1 MITRTIASIA
11 LFIFS
16 APSLSGEA
24 LKEISVMWGDV
35 ADITLPIGV
44 EQTIATDPLSNLD
57 VGLPSEIS
65 DRLSLLNVGGRIF
78 LTANETFEDAKLIL
92 KHHERGSTIINLS
105 ASDSAIEQNY
115 TLYIPPAP
123 PQATVREMH
132 PCPANYV
139 EITRW
144 ALHQMYA
151 PERIL
156 KDENCFSNVKV
167 ALATIDMF
175 VCNRTMLCGGGVSA
189 TPIFSWRSA
198 NNLFIHAIALENNRT
213 QKIILDARDVVFSKE
228 MLAITFA
235 HGWLDVEGNIGD
247 NTVAV
252 LITSTKLENTS
263 FAYSEARQ

>member
-1 MITRTIASIA
+1 MIARTIVGIA

-16 APSLSGEA
+16 APSLSGEDVQS
-24 LKEISVMWGDV
+24 ISLMWGDM
-35 ADITLPIGV
+35 ADITLPVGV

-57 VGLPSEIS
+57 IGLPSEIS

-78 LTANETFEDAKLIL
+78 LTASETFEDAKLIL
-92 KHHERGSTIINLS
+92 KHNEQGSTIINLS

-115 TLYIPPAP
+115 TLYIPPTP
-123 PQATVREMH
+123 PSATVQETH
-132 PCPANYV
+132 PCPTNYV

-151 PERIL
+151 PKRIL

-167 ALATIDMF
+167 TLETIDMF

-198 NNLFIHAIALENNRT
+198 NNLFIHAISLENNRT
-213 QKIILDARDVVFSKE
+213 QRIILDARDVVFSKK

-235 HGWLDVEGNIGD
+235 HGWLDIEGNIGD
-247 NTVAV
+247 NTAAV

-263 FAYSEARQ
+263 FAYSEVWQ